1 MTTLPA
7 LRRLSTHTRLGFL
20 VYRYR
25 YLVTFTAIGF
35 GSILLE
41 LALVSAVLPT
51 DWPWP
56 LKAGAGFLAGLAVSF
71 WLNARVNFDV
81 PREHL
86 RATFLRF
93 AAVSG
98 LSFGLNML
106 AVAGATEIVP
116 TAYGPARL
124 GSAGVLFLVAYTL
137 HRRWTFDTARDFGV
151 AVYAAR
157 GEDTDAVFARLGRN
171 CDHVHIDLV
180 DATFAS
186 ATRPVDLSKFAN
198 VKRLWPD
205 LPVCV
210 HLMTRTPTAW
220 LPKVWDAVDWVLV
233 HVEGDDDLAGV
244 IADCRLRGKKVGVVW
259 HPATGPL
266 SAVLPW
272 LPHVDF
278 AAVLGIPEPG
288 RSGQRVMDGAIAGT
302 EALDRLRNKYGY
314 EVLFDGGVNPT
325 TVKRVR
331 ARYVV
336 AASAVLTADNP
347 VRIASTLRTGAR
359 YDRRA
364 A

>member
-1 MTTLPA
+1 MGVRPTLG
-7 LRRLSTHTRLGFL
+7 RLFTHTRLGFL

-35 GSILLE
+35 ASILLE
-41 LALVSAVLPT
+41 LGLASYVLRES
-51 DWPWP
+51 WPWP
-56 LKAGAGFLAGLAVSF
+56 AKAGVGFLAGLAFSF

-93 AAVSG
+93 ATVST

-106 AVAGATEIVP
+106 LVAGATVLVP

-124 GSAGVLFLVAYTL
+124 ASAGVLFLAAYTL
-137 HRRWTFDTARDFGV
+137 HRHWTFDTARDFGV
-151 AVYAAR
+151 AVYATE
-157 GEDTDAVFARLGRN
+157 GEDADAIYAKLGRN
-171 CDHVHIDLV
+171 CDHVHVDLIDETFSAHARPIDL
-180 DATFAS
+180 T
-186 ATRPVDLSKFAN
+186 KFAD

-210 HLMTRTPTAW
+210 HLMTRTPAVW
-220 LPKVWDAVDWVLV
+220 LPQVWDSVDWVLV
-233 HVEGDDDLAGV
+233 HVEGDDLAEV
-244 IADCRLRGKKVGVVW
+244 IAECRVRGKKVGVVW

-266 SAVLPW
+266 ARMLPW

-288 RSGQRVMDGAIAGT
+288 RSGQELLDEAVEGT
-302 EALDRLRNKYGY
+302 DALDRLRKRYGY
-314 EVLFDGGVNPT
+314 EVLFDGGVSPAT
-325 TVKRVR
+325 IKRIR
-331 ARYVV
+331 AKYVV
-336 AASAVLTADNP
+336 AASAVLRAENP
-347 VRIASTLRTGAR
+347 VRIASSLRTGAR

>member
-1 MTTLPA
+1 MTPPT
-7 LRRLSTHTRLGFL
+7 LRRLFTHTRLGFL

-25 YLVTFTAIGF
+25 YLVTFTAIGLA
-35 GSILLE
+35 SILLE
-41 LALVSAVLPT
+41 LLFVSYILREG
-51 DWPWP
+51 WPWP
-56 LKAGAGFLAGLAVSF
+56 VKAGVGFLAGLGFSF

-93 AAVSG
+93 ATVSS
-98 LSFGLNML
+98 LSFTLNML
-106 AVAGATEIVP
+106 AVAGATELVP

-124 GSAGVLFLVAYTL
+124 ASAGVLFVLAYTL

-151 AVYAAR
+151 AVYAAE
-157 GEDTDAVFARLGRN
+157 GEDADAIFAKLGRN
-171 CDHVHIDLV
+171 CDHVH
-180 DATFAS
+180 
-186 ATRPVDLSKFAN
+186 VDLIDETFSAAARSVDLAKFAD

-210 HLMTRTPTAW
+210 HLMTRTPGVW
-220 LPKVWDAVDWVLV
+220 LQRVWNAVDWVLI
-233 HVEGDDDLAGV
+233 HVDGDDDLAGL
-244 IADCRLRGKKVGVVW
+244 IAECRLRGKKVGVVW

-266 SAVLPW
+266 SQVLPW

-288 RSGQRVMDGAIAGT
+288 RSGQQIQEDAIAGT
-302 EALDRLRNKYGY
+302 EALDRLRSRYGY
-314 EVLFDGGVNPT
+314 EVLFDGGVSPA
-325 TVKRVR
+325 TVKRIR
-331 ARYVV
+331 AKYVV
-336 AASAVLTADNP
+336 AASAVLRADNP
-347 VRIASTLRTGAR
+347 VRAASTLRTGAR